1 MIAAR
6 ENSMPDKH
14 SVQDFLINIYGYTFF
29 NSLMMLVP
37 GYDWQLAV
45 QYRNFGDV
53 VMRAGRNIGLV
64 CAPRAGDDTMPSP
77 APNATVRPSDGD
89 VV

>member
-1 MIAAR
+1 
-6 ENSMPDKH
+6 MPDKH

-37 GYDWQLAV
+37 VYDWQLAV
-45 QYRNFGDV
+45 QYRNFGGV

-64 CAPRAGDDTMPSP
+64 YAPSRG
-77 APNATVRPSDGD
+77 R
-89 VV
+89 

>member
-1 MIAAR
+1 
-6 ENSMPDKH
+6 MPDKH

-37 GYDWQLAV
+37 VYDWQLAV
-45 QYRNFGDV
+45 QYRILGALLCALGAISVWV
-53 VMRAGRNIGLV
+53 VRHRV
-64 CAPRAGDDTMPSP
+64 GDDTMPSP
-77 APNATVRPSDGD
+77 APNATVQPSGGD